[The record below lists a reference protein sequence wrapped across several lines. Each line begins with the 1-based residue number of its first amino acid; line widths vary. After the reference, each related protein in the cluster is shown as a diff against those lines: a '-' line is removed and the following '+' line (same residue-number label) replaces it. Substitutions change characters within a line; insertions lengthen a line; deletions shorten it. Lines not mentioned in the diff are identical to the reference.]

1 MSDCIRTPASIGF
14 IQIATRRSVVK
25 RASRVAIVV
34 GIVLG
39 LLNHG
44 DAIVSGSFTGVHLAK
59 ICLTFLVPYSVSTY
73 SSVLAIR
80 EQAAA
85 AGQRPDG

>member
-1 MSDCIRTPASIGF
+1 MTDARTRPDDSF
-14 IQIATRRSVVK
+14 LDIATRRSVVV
-25 RASRVAIVV
+25 RAARVALVV
-34 GIVLG
+34 GVVLG

-44 DAIVSGSFTGVHLAK
+44 DAIFSGNVTTGQVLK

-80 EQAAA
+80 ERTS
-85 AGQRPDG
+85 G